1 MRLLSFLLQ
10 FCLGGLLFADEWRHY
25 AGDPGGTRYSRLRQI
40 DRANVSK
47 LRVAWTYHSGDKGDR
62 GRTTIECT
70 PIVVDG
76 VMYLTSPMLK
86 AIALDAATGN
96 EKWVFNPF
104 AGTPDRPRGVNRGV
118 TYWQDSKNPSDKRI
132 FHTAGTR
139 LYALDAATGKP
150 IDGFG
155 EKGSIELK
163 ADLDRERIGSFNGV
177 SSPGVIFNDRI
188 ILGSAVGEGPG
199 PSAPGHVRAYDVR
212 TGKRAWIF
220 HTIPHPG
227 EFGYDTW
234 EPDAWKTVGGVNDW
248 GGMSVDEKRGLV
260 FLALGSPAFDFYGGQ
275 RLGQNLFGNSVV
287 ALDAATG
294 KRIWHFQ
301 TVHHDLWDYDL
312 PTLPMLARSG
322 GRDAV
327 VQLTKTA
334 MAFVLDRETGK
345 PLLPVEERPVPAS
358 DIPGEKAWPT
368 QPFPV
373 KPPPFSPQVFEPT
386 NISPEARAFVL
397 EKLKTLRSK
406 ALFVPPSMQGS
417 VNVPGTLGG
426 ALWGG
431 GSFDPE
437 SGYLFVST
445 QNLASIMALK
455 EADKEA
461 SYPFDHLGW
470 TKFRDAEGYPAV
482 KPPWGQLSAI
492 DLTKGEIVWQV
503 PLGEYKEL
511 TARGVPQTGTENFGG
526 NIVTAGGLI
535 FIGATKDEMFR
546 AFDSRKGKVLWETK
560 LESGGYA
567 TPSTYMVNGKQY
579 VVIAAGGGGKL
590 GTPSGDAFVAFA
602 LP

>member
-1 MRLLSFLLQ
+1 MRILSFVLQ
-10 FCLGGLLFADEWRHY
+10 FFLCGLLFADEWRYY

-40 DRANVSK
+40 DRGNVSK

-76 VMYLTSPMLK
+76 VMYITSPMLK
-86 AIALDAATGN
+86 AIALDAATGK

-118 TYWQDSKNPSDKRI
+118 TYWQDSKNPNDKRI
-132 FHTAGTR
+132 LHTAGTR
-139 LYALDAATGKP
+139 LYALDAVTGKP
-150 IDGFG
+150 IDSFG
-155 EKGSIELK
+155 DKGSVELK
-163 ADLDRERIGSFNGV
+163 AELDRQTIGSFNGV

-212 TGKRAWIF
+212 TGKRVWIF

-227 EFGYDTW
+227 EFGSDTW

-312 PTLPMLARSG
+312 PTLPMLARVG

-345 PLLPVEERPVPAS
+345 PLLGVEERPVPAS

-368 QPFPV
+368 QPFPI
-373 KPPPFSPQVFEPT
+373 KPPPFSPQIFEPT
-386 NISPEARAFVL
+386 NISPEARAYVL
-397 EKLKTLRSK
+397 ERLKDLRSK
-406 ALFVPPSMQGS
+406 ALFVPPSLEGS
-417 VNVPGTLGG
+417 IALPGTLGG

-431 GSFDPE
+431 ASFDPQT
-437 SGYLFVST
+437 GYMFVST

-455 EADKEA
+455 KADPEAA
-461 SYPFDHLGW
+461 YPYDHLGW
-470 TKFRDAEGYPAV
+470 TKFRDAEGYPAG

-503 PLGEYKEL
+503 PLGEHKEL

-526 NIVTAGGLI
+526 CIATAGGLI

-546 AFDSRKGKVLWETK
+546 AFDTRKGKVLWETK

-590 GTPSGDAFVAFA
+590 GTPSSDAFVAFT